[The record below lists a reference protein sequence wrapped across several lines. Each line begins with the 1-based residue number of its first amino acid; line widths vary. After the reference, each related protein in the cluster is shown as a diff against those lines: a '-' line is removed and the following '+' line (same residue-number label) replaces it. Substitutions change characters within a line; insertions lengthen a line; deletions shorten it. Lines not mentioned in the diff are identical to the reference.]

1 MASVSYVYSDSHTPL
16 RKRTQRLKGCSINVF
31 IKMFEKTNKQANRQR
46 FSCSLFSLFRFFF
59 AIGLSPTRGMNCEIT
74 AQTCQPPFQTIT
86 VTPKHSNVNLKC
98 SIKTGGNVQD
108 MTWQSLERNLG
119 ASKGLYL
126 LQNYSTDVNQSRGCF
141 SIKYASERFLL
152 CPLL

>member
-1 MASVSYVYSDSHTPL
+1 MYSETESFFWKDCGCLISVST
-16 RKRTQRLKGCSINVF
+16 
-31 IKMFEKTNKQANRQR
+31 KMFEKQTNKQTDKD
-46 FSCSLFSLFRFFF
+46 FPVVFYSLFLLFFS
-59 AIGLSPTRGMNCEIT
+59 IGVSPTRGMNCEIT

-86 VTPKHSNVNLKC
+86 VTPRDSKVTLKC

-141 SIKYASERFLL
+141 SIKYACEHFLL
-152 CPLL
+152 FPLL

>member
-1 MASVSYVYSDSHTPL
+1 MALVSNVYSDSHTPL
-16 RKRTQRLKGCSINVF
+16 RKCTETESLFKRDCGCLIRVF
-31 IKMFEKTNKQANRQR
+31 TKMCEKTNKRANRQR
-46 FSCSLFSLFRFFF
+46 FPVVFFF
-59 AIGLSPTRGMNCEIT
+59 SIGVSPTRGMNCEIT

-86 VTPKHSNVNLKC
+86 VTPRDSKVTLKC

-126 LQNYSTDVNQSRGCF
+126 LQNYWTDVNQSRGCF
-141 SIKYASERFLL
+141 SIKYASEHFLL
-152 CPLL
+152 FPLL